1 MTPESELMDTEK
13 APKLDKAAMMVKAR
27 RLVREVSELPTIPAL
42 VTRIVSMLDSQEADP
57 DEIANL
63 MLSEP
68 VLTAR
73 IIRIV
78 NSPLYRSSSEI
89 TSIKR
94 ALLYM
99 GFRSMREIILASYF
113 MNAFQGRQQAFSA
126 KTFWIHSFSV
136 GAVARRIA
144 AMVKYPDLEKACLVA
159 IVHDIGKVFMGHYLL
174 DDYARM
180 VAEISDTTCS
190 TYQAEQDF
198 FGTTH
203 CEIGLCLAQSWNFP
217 PAYCEVISHH
227 HSCQMATEDPLLTA
241 IVSLADFVC
250 LLHSAGNGIAQPG
263 QLGKSEN
270 HAWMVINQQ
279 PVKLPE
285 QDFDS
290 FMASLDKTFEEIDRE
305 VRHML
310 ISMMSD

>member
-1 MTPESELMDTEK
+1 MIPENEFVESGK
-13 APKLDKAAMMVKAR
+13 SAKPDKASMMVKAR
-27 RLVREVSELPTIPAL
+27 RLVKGVSELPTIPVL
-42 VTRIVSMLDSQEADP
+42 ISRIVSMLDSQEADP

-78 NSPLYRSSSEI
+78 NSPLYRSSNEI

-113 MNAFQGRQQAFSA
+113 INAFQGKQAFA
-126 KTFWIHSFSV
+126 IKTFWVHSFSV

-159 IVHDIGKVFMGHYLL
+159 IVHDIGKVFMGHYLF
-174 DDYARM
+174 DDYARL
-180 VAEISDTTCS
+180 VAEISGTARS
-190 TYQAEQDF
+190 THQAELEF

-217 PAYCEVISHH
+217 PAYCEIISHH
-227 HSCQMATEDPLLTA
+227 HSCQMATEDSLLAA
-241 IVSLADFVC
+241 IVNLADYAC
-250 LLHSAGNGIAQPG
+250 LLHTANNGIAQPG
-263 QLGKSEN
+263 PLGASEQ
-270 HAWMVINQQ
+270 HAWQVLNQQ
-279 PVKLPE
+279 PVQLPE
-285 QDFDS
+285 QDFS
-290 FMASLDKTFEEIDRE
+290 AFMKSLDNTFEEIDRE

-310 ISMMSD
+310 ISMMSA